1 MENQMFEV
9 KGTFKIG
16 DNWRPYAKVI
26 EAPNEQQAK
35 ERIFAVMGSKHRLKR
50 RYITVST
57 VTAREQ

>member
-1 MENQMFEV
+1 MENQLFEV

-16 DNWRPYAKVI
+16 DDWRPYAKVI

-35 ERIFAVMGSKHRLKR
+35 ERIFTVMGSKHRLKR

-57 VTAREQ
+57 VAAREQ

>member
-1 MENQMFEV
+1 MENKVFEV

-16 DNWRPYAKVI
+16 DDWRPYAKVI

-35 ERIFAVMGSKHRLKR
+35 ERIFTVMGSKHRLKR

-57 VTAREQ
+57 VAAREQ